1 MIKHTVDAEVT
12 TKHPRD
18 DDKRL
23 CLPAGWTIHVPEIE
37 PQTEDNLFQQYVEY
51 ELRSRRFRAEA
62 QTAARRT
69 LQKFW
74 TRKWVA
80 AVKEDVRYYMRKYAS
95 RYPSNVAENG
105 ELFGFEPAEVALWFY
120 PDKNVG
126 RRGQNF
132 LASEFARMAEE
143 ASDDES
149 E

>member
-1 MIKHTVDAEVT
+1 MIKHQVTAEVT

-18 DDKRL
+18 DDERL
-23 CLPAGWTIHVPEIE
+23 RLKPNWTIHVPEID

-62 QTAARRT
+62 QTAASET
-69 LQKFW
+69 LQEFW

-80 AVKEDVRYYMRKYAS
+80 AVKEDVRYYMRKYAR
-95 RYPSNVAENG
+95 RYPKAVAPDG
-105 ELFGFEPAEVALWFY
+105 KLLGFEPAEVALWFY

-143 ASDDES
+143 GEEDDS
-149 E
+149 